1 MSTRLCH
8 QDALAEGQARGLVP
22 GGGDA
27 GERVV
32 LLRHGGRLHAWRDN
46 CPHQPGTPL
55 AWRRDAYLSADGRH
69 LVCHAHGARFD
80 PATGACLIGPALGQ
94 SLCAVPITIDEHG
107 EVHLAD
113 APHHQETPP

>member
-1 MSTRLCH
+1 MLFRSRW
-8 QDALAEGQARGLVP
+8 R
-22 GGGDA
+22 
-27 GERVV
+27 
-32 LLRHGGRLHAWRDN
+32 AWRDA
-46 CPHQPGTPL
+46 CPHVAGAPL
-55 AWRRDAYLSADGRH
+55 AWRKNAYLSADGRH

-113 APHHQETPP
+113 ALHPQETHP